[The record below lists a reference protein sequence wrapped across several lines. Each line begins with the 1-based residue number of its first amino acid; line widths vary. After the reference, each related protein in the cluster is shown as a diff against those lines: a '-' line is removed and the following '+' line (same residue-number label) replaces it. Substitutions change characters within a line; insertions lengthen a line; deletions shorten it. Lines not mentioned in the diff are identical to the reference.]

1 MTLWFQRVLSASL
14 VFQSWGYDSEKVE
27 VRVERMAAAE
37 SLMSEWSKDLLSVGK
52 EQSAAATAA
61 GLCSGGSLQRA
72 AIEY

>member
-1 MTLWFQRVLSASL
+1 MSL
-14 VFQSWGYDSEKVE
+14 AFQSRGYDSEKEAVE